1 MAPLPVDVTVLR
13 RLTACCCYGAVS
25 IMITLFNKAVFS
37 VYRFTYPNVVTTYQ
51 IIVSIAYLFLLQR
64 LRWMDLGSFSLKSA
78 RQVLMWHLTTFG
90 AHCKALSVCLA
101 DLYAVPGRRVP
112 LSIVQ
117 PVRRCSP

>member
-1 MAPLPVDVTVLR
+1 MAPLPADVTVLR

-51 IIVSIAYLFLLQR
+51 IVVSIAYLFLLQR

-78 RQVLMWHLTTFG
+78 RQVL
-90 AHCKALSVCLA
+90 SVA
-101 DLYAVPGRRVP
+101 P
-112 LSIVQ
+112 
-117 PVRRCSP
+117 